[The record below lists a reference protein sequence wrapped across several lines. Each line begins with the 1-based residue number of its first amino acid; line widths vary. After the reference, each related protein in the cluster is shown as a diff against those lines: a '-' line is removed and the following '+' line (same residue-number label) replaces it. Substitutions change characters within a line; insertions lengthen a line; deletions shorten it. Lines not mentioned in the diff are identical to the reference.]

1 MGNTTIEAQNYCIY
15 FNEEGTRFINDL
27 IAERRPSKLFLLVDS
42 HTNEHCLPVFLPDL
56 ATDIPLEIIE
66 IEAGEPNKPKCGM
79 PFLNWGLTA
88 SRCSSI

>member
-15 FNEEGTRFINDL
+15 FNEEGTRFINHL

-42 HTNEHCLPVFLPDL
+42 HTNEHCLPAFLPDL

-66 IEAGEPNKPKCGM
+66 IEAGEPNRFIDTWNPVFYARSVLVADIK
-79 PFLNWGLTA
+79 
-88 SRCSSI
+88 

>member
-1 MGNTTIEAQNYCIY
+1 MGSTTIEAQNYCIY

-42 HTNEHCLPVFLPDL
+42 HTHEHCLPAFLADF

-66 IEAGEPNKPKCGM
+66 I
-79 PFLNWGLTA
+79 
-88 SRCSSI
+88 